1 MLVVQEINRV
11 RGTAVEELESITQQ
25 LWKAAAPFG
34 VTPAWF
40 FEVSHGTGPSYCV
53 ITGLR
58 MPDWSSWESFARAVA
73 YGELSAITEEL
84 DATRYDSE
92 SSLLE
97 VLSEVPPASGETSSP
112 GLWVQRFI
120 KPDAGGEAAVGR
132 PGIVMRGCVGGSPD
146 GITIL
151 SKESPS
157 AVLDIL
163 TGESGSSDVVGAAE
177 STWVLR
183 PSSWSPLQ

>member
-1 MLVVQEINRV
+1 VLVVQEINRV
-11 RGTAVEELESITQQ
+11 RGTMVETFESATQQ

-40 FEVSHGTGPSYCV
+40 FEVSHGTGPSYAV

-58 MPDWSSWESFARAVA
+58 MPTWTAWESFARAVL
-73 YGELSAITEEL
+73 YGELSAVTEEL
-84 DATRYDSE
+84 DATRYDSD
-92 SSLLE
+92 SSVLE
-97 VLSEVPPASGETSSP
+97 VLSEVPPALERASGP

-120 KPDAGGEAAVGR
+120 RPDAGGEAAIGR

-157 AVLDIL
+157 EVLDIL
-163 TGESGSSDVVGAAE
+163 TGESRSSDVVGRAE

>member
-1 MLVVQEINRV
+1 VLVLQEIHRV
-11 RGTAVEELESITQQ
+11 KGVAVEEFESTTQQ
-25 LWKAAAPFG
+25 FWKAAAPLG
-34 VTPAWF
+34 ATAAWF

-58 MPDWSSWESFARAVA
+58 LPDWSTWEALARALA

-92 SSLLE
+92 SSVLE
-97 VLSEVPPASGETSSP
+97 VLSEVPPSSAAASSP
-112 GLWVQRFI
+112 GLWVERFI
-120 KPDAGGEAAVGR
+120 KPDAGGEAATGR
-132 PGIVMRGCVGGSPD
+132 PGLVMRGCVGGRPD
-146 GITIL
+146 GITVL
-151 SKESPS
+151 SKETPN

-163 TGESGSSDVVGAAE
+163 TGESDGSDVLGQSD